1 MTTTTPTTIRQ
12 DTAVTEYLRS
22 AKDMTMVLLDGASET
37 TLAMVRD
44 AVTKGQTLVLETVYR
59 PGGSFVP
66 SVRLLLQDKA
76 GERLAVS
83 EVEFVA
89 DECAATH

>member
-1 MTTTTPTTIRQ
+1 MSKTTPQSIRQ

-22 AKDMTMVLLDGASET
+22 AKDMTLVLLDGANDA
-37 TLAMVRD
+37 TLAVVSQ
-44 AVTKGQTLVLETVYR
+44 AVAKGQTLVLETVYLQ
-59 PGGSFVP
+59 GSSAP
-66 SVRLLLQDKA
+66 TVRLLLQDET

-89 DECAATH
+89 AECAAAH

>member
-1 MTTTTPTTIRQ
+1 MSKTTPQSIRQ

-22 AKDMTMVLLDGASET
+22 AKDMTLVLLDGANDA
-37 TLAMVRD
+37 TLAVVSQ
-44 AVTKGQTLVLETVYR
+44 AVAKGQTLVLETVYLQ
-59 PGGSFVP
+59 GSSAP
-66 SVRLLLQDKA
+66 TVRLLLQDET

-89 DECAATH
+89 AEVAAAH

>member
-1 MTTTTPTTIRQ
+1 MSKNTPRTIRQ

-22 AKDMTMVLLDGASET
+22 AKDMTLVLLDGANDA
-37 TLAMVRD
+37 TLAVVSQ
-44 AVTKGQTLVLETVYR
+44 AVAKGQTLVLETVYLQ
-59 PGGSFVP
+59 GSSAP
-66 SVRLLLQDKA
+66 TVRLLLQDEA

-89 DECAATH
+89 AEVAAAH